1 LEKAQHTVESESIL
15 SANEF
20 SNENFEN
27 QKPLLIQPKLS
38 VGAVD
43 DPFEREADAMADRV
57 MRMPDSSFIQRKCA
71 SCEEEEKI
79 NRMAEPSFLQRKC
92 AGCEHEEEQI
102 HRKITPFIQEKG
114 NGLGG
119 GMASESVTNQINA
132 SRGGGSK
139 MSENTLNFME
149 SRFGSDFSGV
159 KIHTDTNAVQMSR
172 ELNAQAFTVGSD
184 IYFNQGK
191 YSPESASG
199 KHLLAHELTHT
210 VQQGGGVERKIQ
222 KFDSPEHVAVGNAG
236 GQSVSGYIL
245 LLLHTRDLPN
255 RTSPVSLWSPDMQ
268 ELFNNGTPQQ
278 KRFMQSGLSY
288 GEIVALSGDFYGT
301 ANQLYIAP
309 IREVYT
315 LLPLISGHATTQ
327 QLEAA
332 TGGRYMTLAERNDSH
347 FSITASGR
355 PNNIQTWKQRHIQAL
370 IQAMSGNLNM
380 AYMINASADHYLTDR
395 FASGHILTAR
405 TDFSTTGGL
414 YALLNHDI
422 DNEYGVNV
430 TNLRGDS
437 WVAYG
442 DEMWDSDQNAQ
453 NRIYATE
460 AVQVSA
466 RDVAIYG
473 LYNSPSF
480 PRPTQS
486 TQFEA
491 ERIIPQL
498 STASQRVSHTFGRL
512 STALSRRANG
522 YINGAVEEVFDNIE
536 SGMRTF
542 SNITSRIGRAISL
555 VILDARNTCFPGNW
569 TYHYMPERGRAH
581 LNVLGFVLSSI
592 SLNGNIGNLLT
603 SLTSPLSSFNMD
615 AQLVELA
622 ADITSALVAKGVNI
636 TVLPAEIRGLT
647 LLRLVELLNLSG
659 LIFYN
664 RPPHDLSIE
673 QLRELS

>member
-1 LEKAQHTVESESIL
+1 MKTYSENITQENTLMIAS
-15 SANEF
+15 
-20 SNENFEN
+20 SNNPQE
-27 QKPLLIQPKLS
+27 QQ
-38 VGAVD
+38 
-43 DPFEREADAMADRV
+43 ADQTADYI
-57 MRMPDSSFIQRKCA
+57 MRMPESPFVQRKCA
-71 SCEEEEKI
+71 
-79 NRMAEPSFLQRKC
+79 A
-92 AGCEHEEEQI
+92 CEHEEEKVS
-102 HRKITPFIQEKG
+102 RKTEPFIQKQG
-114 NGLGG
+114 NGLEGG
-119 GMASESVTNQINA
+119 TASESVTNQINA
-132 SRGGGSK
+132 SRGSGSR
-139 MSENTLNFME
+139 MSENTLSFME
-149 SRFGSDFSGV
+149 SRFNTDFSGV
-159 KIHTDTNAVQMSR
+159 KIHTDTNAVQLSR
-172 ELNAQAFTVGSD
+172 ELNAQAFTVGND
-184 IYFNQGK
+184 IYFNEGK

-210 VQQGGGVERKIQ
+210 VQQGSGIDRRIQ

-236 GQSVSGYIL
+236 GQSFSGYIL

-255 RTSPVSLWSPDMQ
+255 RTSPVSQWSSAMQ
-268 ELFNNGTPQQ
+268 QLFNNGTPQQ

-301 ANQLYIAP
+301 YDQLYTAP

-332 TGGRYMTLAERNDSH
+332 TGGRYMALAERNDSH
-347 FSITASGR
+347 FSITAAGR

-437 WVAYG
+437 WIAFG
-442 DEMWDSDQNAQ
+442 DEMWNSDQNAQ

-460 AVQVSA
+460 AVRASA
-466 RDVAIYG
+466 TDVAIYG
-473 LYNSPSF
+473 LYNSTTYPA
-480 PRPTQS
+480 PTQS

-512 STALSRRANG
+512 STALSRRATG
-522 YINGAVEEVFDNIE
+522 YLSGAVEEVYDRIE

-542 SNITSRIGRAISL
+542 SNITNRIGRAISL
-555 VILDARNTCFPGNW
+555 VILDARNTCFLGNW
-569 TYHYMPERGRAH
+569 TYHHMPERGRAN
-581 LNVLGFVLSSI
+581 LNVISLVLSSI
-592 SLNGNIGNLLT
+592 SLNGNISNLLT

-615 AQLVELA
+615 QILIELA
-622 ADITSALVAKGVNI
+622 TDITSALAAKGINI
-636 TVLPAEIRGLT
+636 TVSPTEIRGLT

-659 LIFYN
+659 IISYN

-673 QLRELS
+673 QLRELV